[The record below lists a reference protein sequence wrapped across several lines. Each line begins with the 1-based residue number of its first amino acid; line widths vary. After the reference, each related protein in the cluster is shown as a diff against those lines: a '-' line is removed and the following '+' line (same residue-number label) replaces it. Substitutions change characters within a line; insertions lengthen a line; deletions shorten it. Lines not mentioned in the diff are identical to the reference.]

1 MKFRSHILLF
11 SLAIFILTSVG
22 LFVVYARNKVLLFW
36 SVFSYIIAGSL
47 VFAFALHFLIGKSKL
62 SVKKVLLLTFAVI
75 VVAATTTHS
84 VWTIITPRWSFSL
97 STDKSTYAIGEN
109 VRITAS
115 LENRGFITHSFK
127 SSIREP
133 FAIMIIRWGYSRQ
146 VWFSPA
152 LLVPEE
158 TEFTIPSHQS
168 LERTFIW
175 NQTNIHHPEE
185 KIEPGRY
192 YIRAWIESVTSDIP
206 SWDPIL
212 FAGTKTNIT
221 TT

>member
-97 STDKSTYAIGEN
+97 STDNLHMLSVKMFELQLLSKIVAL
-109 VRITAS
+109 S
-115 LENRGFITHSFK
+115 PTHS
-127 SSIREP
+127 
-133 FAIMIIRWGYSRQ
+133 
-146 VWFSPA
+146 
-152 LLVPEE
+152 
-158 TEFTIPSHQS
+158 SHRS
-168 LERTFIW
+168 ENHLR
-175 NQTNIHHPEE
+175 
-185 KIEPGRY
+185 
-192 YIRAWIESVTSDIP
+192 
-206 SWDPIL
+206 L
-212 FAGTKTNIT
+212 
-221 TT
+221 